1 MVRERKKDSS
11 GQRGRVRRRTATTEA
26 AGSTLKCQRDNNIN
40 NISRGSHVGWIERE
54 GEGDVLWVERV
65 SSRDKSRGSGRG
77 REGKEEGG
85 SWEQLDQRQ
94 RCP

>member
-1 MVRERKKDSS
+1 MVRERKKDISE
-11 GQRGRVRRRTATTEA
+11 QRGRVRRRTTTEA

-54 GEGDVLWVERV
+54 REGEVLWVERV

-77 REGKEEGG
+77 R
-85 SWEQLDQRQ
+85 
-94 RCP
+94 